1 MNLEELK
8 REFMFKYDAASNG
21 GPDLNNY
28 EISVC
33 LTQAAKDIY
42 NAAYQS
48 YETSET
54 SKRILAPFIS
64 SITDVPELI
73 TDPFTNFKTY
83 EFTLPNDVNYR
94 IRDLVILKG
103 CIKNPEVKLIDKDHL
118 SSALVNPY
126 KQPNKRK
133 VLREDLSLTKIKLYS
148 ELDVTNYKVEYLK
161 KDNPIV
167 VANLEDD
174 PELNGDES
182 LEGVNTES
190 LTLID
195 GLFHDRII
203 DRAVVLAISI
213 TRENSL
219 QTKSQV

>member
-8 REFMFKYDAASNG
+8 REFLFKYDAASNG

-33 LTQAAKDIY
+33 LTQAAKDLY

-48 YETSET
+48 YETNET
-54 SKRILAPFIS
+54 SKRILAPFIDE
-64 SITDVPELI
+64 TVGVPTEIQDL
-73 TDPFTNFKTY
+73 FTNFKTY
-83 EFTLPNDVNYR
+83 IFDLPNDINYR
-94 IRDLVILKG
+94 IRDVVMLKG

-118 SSALVNPY
+118 SQALVNPY

-133 VLREDLSLTKIKLYS
+133 VLREDVSLNQIKLYS
-148 ELDVTNYKVEYLK
+148 ELDITNYKVEYLK

-167 VANLEDD
+167 VADLADD
-174 PELNGDES
+174 PELFGDES

-203 DRAVVLAISI
+203 DRAVIIAIKI

-219 QTKSQV
+219 QTQSQ